1 MSMLRVAGDRG
12 RICPFSPRTIIRW
25 ILPEP
30 GKVGVPSF
38 EVGVLSATMV
48 LPSLIAGAPFDI
60 PVASV
65 DPGTERGE
73 ESLGGVPFDIP
84 VASVDP
90 STERGEAS
98 LGGVPFDI
106 PVASVDP
113 RTERG
118 EESLGGVPFD
128 LGELPSSCL
137 GGVPLTILKTA
148 FLNQEHTILQ

>member
-98 LGGVPFDI
+98 LGGVPFD
-106 PVASVDP
+106 
-113 RTERG
+113 
-118 EESLGGVPFD
+118 

>member
-38 EVGVLSATMV
+38 EVGVFSVTMV
-48 LPSLIAGAPFDI
+48 LPSLI
-60 PVASV
+60 
-65 DPGTERGE
+65 T
-73 ESLGGVPFDIP
+73 
-84 VASVDP
+84 
-90 STERGEAS
+90 
-98 LGGVPFDI
+98 GVPFDI

-118 EESLGGVPFD
+118 EASLGGVPFD
-128 LGELPSSCL
+128 LGELPSSCV
-137 GGVPLTILKTA
+137 GGVPLTTLKTA
-148 FLNQEHTILQ
+148 FLNQEHTIMQ

>member
-48 LPSLIAGAPFDI
+48 LPSLIAGA
-60 PVASV
+60 
-65 DPGTERGE
+65 
-73 ESLGGVPFDIP
+73 PFDIP